1 MDASATA
8 TNPLATISAGLRPLL
23 LLVGLA
29 AAVAAGVGV
38 TLWSQGPTYSVL
50 YGSLNDED
58 AAAVTRALS
67 GAGIE
72 YRLDPGTG
80 GLSVPAERLND
91 ARFLLAEQGVTQ
103 SGGFAGLAKEGGF
116 GLSSFMEGARYQH
129 ALETELAKTISSLQ
143 QVAAARVHIASG
155 RNSGFIRDRAAA
167 RASVFLQLKAGRSLT
182 NEQVTSIVNLVG
194 TSVPDIDPAQV
205 TVVDQQGRLLSS
217 PQGRGDLAMRDQQI
231 ETARQ
236 LEETYARRIEAL
248 IEPLVGTGRVRAEVS
263 AQFDMTTLE
272 EARESFN
279 PAGAVVRSEQVSE
292 DRNASATAS
301 GVPGSTANQPAPAT
315 VAAANTPATAPAPT
329 TGTAAN
335 ATGVSATTVASPTSV
350 QSTRNYEIDRTVAYV
365 RQPGGQLKRLSV
377 AVLVDNVQV
386 QGRDGKFTDAPLT
399 REQIDRITALVK
411 DAVGFDATRGDSV
424 NVVNSPWRGDPRLP
438 SGEMTSIPLWE
449 QAWFL
454 DAIKAL
460 AGLAALM
467 VLIFTVIRPLTQ
479 RFTAFLPPPPP
490 PPAPAEDRFIL
501 GGSNLPVPVRTGD
514 GADTALVVANG
525 GSESTRRSTP
535 TKYEEQVNLA
545 RSIVNE
551 DPARVAQVVRKWAMN
566 NG

>member
-1 MDASATA
+1 MDATA
-8 TNPLATISAGLRPLL
+8 TASNPLATLSAGLRPLL
-23 LLVGLA
+23 LLIGLA

-38 TLWSQGPTYSVL
+38 TLWSQGPTFSVL
-50 YGSLNDED
+50 YGTLNDED

-103 SGGFAGLAKEGGF
+103 SGGFAGLAKDGGF

-155 RNSGFIRDRAAA
+155 RNSGFIRDRAPA

-236 LEETYARRIEAL
+236 TEETYARRIEAL

-263 AQFDMTTLE
+263 AQFDMTSSE

-292 DRNASATAS
+292 DRNASPAAS
-301 GVPGSTANQPAPAT
+301 GVPGAAANQP
-315 VAAANTPATAPAPT
+315 VAATPAAAATSAVAATDTTTPARGSSAATA
-329 TGTAAN
+329 
-335 ATGVSATTVASPTSV
+335 VVSPTSV

-365 RQPGGQLKRLSV
+365 RQPGGRLKRLSV

-399 REQIDRITALVK
+399 REQIDRITGLVK
-411 DAVGFDATRGDSV
+411 DAVGFDANRGDSV
-424 NVVNSPWRGDPRLP
+424 NVVNSAWRGDPRLP
-438 SGEMTSIPLWE
+438 TGEMTSVPIWE
-449 QAWFL
+449 QAWFM
-454 DAIKAL
+454 DAIKAMV
-460 AGLAALM
+460 GLAVLM
-467 VLIFTVIRPLTQ
+467 VLIFTVIRPLAQ

-490 PPAPAEDRFIL
+490 PPVPADDRFVL
-501 GGSNLPVPVRTGD
+501 SGSSLPVPMGVGD
-514 GADTALVVANG
+514 GSDSPLAMSNG
-525 GSESTRRSTP
+525 NAEIKRRATP
-535 TKYEEQVNLA
+535 TKYEEQINLA
-545 RSIVNE
+545 RTIVND

>member
-1 MDASATA
+1 MDATA
-8 TNPLATISAGLRPLL
+8 TASNPLATLSAGLRPLL
-23 LLVGLA
+23 LLIGLA

-38 TLWSQGPTYSVL
+38 TLWSQGPTFSVL
-50 YGSLNDED
+50 YGTLNDED

-72 YRLDPGTG
+72 YRLDSGTG

-103 SGGFAGLAKEGGF
+103 SGGFAGLAKDGGF

-155 RNSGFIRDRAAA
+155 RNSGFIRDRAPA

-236 LEETYARRIEAL
+236 TEETYARRIEAL

-263 AQFDMTTLE
+263 AQFDMTSSE

-292 DRNASATAS
+292 DRNASPAAS
-301 GVPGSTANQPAPAT
+301 GVPGAAANQP
-315 VAAANTPATAPAPT
+315 VAATPAAAATSAVAATDTTTPARGSSAATA
-329 TGTAAN
+329 
-335 ATGVSATTVASPTSV
+335 VVSPTSV

-399 REQIDRITALVK
+399 REQIDRITGLVK
-411 DAVGFDATRGDSV
+411 DAVGFDANRGDSV
-424 NVVNSPWRGDPRLP
+424 NVVNSAWRGDPRLP
-438 SGEMTSIPLWE
+438 TGEMTSVPIWE
-449 QAWFL
+449 QAWFM
-454 DAIKAL
+454 DAIKAMV
-460 AGLAALM
+460 GLAALM

-490 PPAPAEDRFIL
+490 PPVPADDRFVFS
-501 GGSNLPVPVRTGD
+501 GSSLPVPMGVGD
-514 GADTALVVANG
+514 GSDSPLAMSNG
-525 GSESTRRSTP
+525 NAEIKRRATP
-535 TKYEEQVNLA
+535 TKYEEQINLA
-545 RSIVNE
+545 RTIVND

>member
-1 MDASATA
+1 MDATA
-8 TNPLATISAGLRPLL
+8 TASNPLATLSAGLRPLL
-23 LLVGLA
+23 LLIGLA

-38 TLWSQGPTYSVL
+38 TLWSQGPTFSVL
-50 YGSLNDED
+50 YGTLNDED

-72 YRLDPGTG
+72 YRLDSGTG

-103 SGGFAGLAKEGGF
+103 SGGFAGLAKDGGF

-155 RNSGFIRDRAAA
+155 RNSGFIRDRAPA

-236 LEETYARRIEAL
+236 TEETYARRIEAL

-263 AQFDMTTLE
+263 AQFDMTSSE

-292 DRNASATAS
+292 DRNASPAAS
-301 GVPGSTANQPAPAT
+301 GVPGAAANQP
-315 VAAANTPATAPAPT
+315 VAATPAAAATSAVAATDTTTPARGSSAATA
-329 TGTAAN
+329 
-335 ATGVSATTVASPTSV
+335 VVSPTSV

-365 RQPGGQLKRLSV
+365 RQPGGRLKRLSV

-399 REQIDRITALVK
+399 REQIDRITGLVK
-411 DAVGFDATRGDSV
+411 DAVGFDANRGDSV
-424 NVVNSPWRGDPRLP
+424 NVVNSAWRGDPRLP
-438 SGEMTSIPLWE
+438 TGEMTSVPIWE
-449 QAWFL
+449 QAWFM
-454 DAIKAL
+454 DAIKAMV
-460 AGLAALM
+460 GLAALM

-479 RFTAFLPPPPP
+479 RFTAFLPPAPPP
-490 PPAPAEDRFIL
+490 PVPADDRFVFS
-501 GGSNLPVPVRTGD
+501 GSSLPVPMGVGD
-514 GADTALVVANG
+514 GSDSPLAMSNG
-525 GSESTRRSTP
+525 NAEIKRRATP
-535 TKYEEQVNLA
+535 TKYEEQINLA
-545 RSIVNE
+545 RTIVND

>member
-1 MDASATA
+1 MDATA
-8 TNPLATISAGLRPLL
+8 TASNPLATLSAGLRPLL
-23 LLVGLA
+23 LLIGLA

-38 TLWSQGPTYSVL
+38 TLWSQGPTFSVL
-50 YGSLNDED
+50 YGTLNDED

-103 SGGFAGLAKEGGF
+103 SGGFAGLAKDGGF

-155 RNSGFIRDRAAA
+155 RNSGFIRDRAPA

-236 LEETYARRIEAL
+236 TEETYARRIEAL

-263 AQFDMTTLE
+263 AQFDMTSSE

-292 DRNASATAS
+292 DRNASPAAS
-301 GVPGSTANQPAPAT
+301 GVPGAAANQP
-315 VAAANTPATAPAPT
+315 VAATPAAAATSAVAATDTTTPARGSSAATA
-329 TGTAAN
+329 
-335 ATGVSATTVASPTSV
+335 VVSPTSV

-365 RQPGGQLKRLSV
+365 RQPGGRLKRLSV

-399 REQIDRITALVK
+399 REQIDRITGLVK
-411 DAVGFDATRGDSV
+411 DAVGFDANRGDSV
-424 NVVNSPWRGDPRLP
+424 NVVNSAWRGDPRLP
-438 SGEMTSIPLWE
+438 TGEMTSVPIWE
-449 QAWFL
+449 QAWFM
-454 DAIKAL
+454 DAIKAMV
-460 AGLAALM
+460 GLAALM

-479 RFTAFLPPPPP
+479 RFTAFLPPAPPP
-490 PPAPAEDRFIL
+490 PVPADDRFVFS
-501 GGSNLPVPVRTGD
+501 GSSLPVPMGVGD
-514 GADTALVVANG
+514 GSDSPLAMSNG
-525 GSESTRRSTP
+525 NAEIKRRATP
-535 TKYEEQVNLA
+535 TKYEEQINLA
-545 RSIVNE
+545 RTIVND

>member
-1 MDASATA
+1 MDTSATA

-50 YGSLNDED
+50 YGTLNDED

-67 GAGIE
+67 GAGIG

-263 AQFDMTTLE
+263 AQFDMTILE

-279 PAGAVVRSEQVSE
+279 PAGAVVRSEQVSQ

-301 GVPGSTANQPAPAT
+301 GVPGSAANQPA
-315 VAAANTPATAPAPT
+315 AAATL
-329 TGTAAN
+329 AN
-335 ATGVSATTVASPTSV
+335 AAAGVPAGTTDAGGNPVGVNTATVASPTSV

-386 QGRDGKFTDAPLT
+386 QGRDGKLTDSPLT

-411 DAVGFDATRGDSV
+411 DAVGFDAERGDSV

-454 DAIKAL
+454 DAIKAV

-490 PPAPAEDRFIL
+490 PPMPAEDRFML
-501 GGSNLPVPVRTGD
+501 TGSNLPVAIREGE
-514 GADTALVVANG
+514 GADASLVATNG
-525 GSESTRRSTP
+525 GAGSPRRATP

>member
-1 MDASATA
+1 MDATA
-8 TNPLATISAGLRPLL
+8 TASNPLATLSAGLRPLL
-23 LLVGLA
+23 LLIGLA

-38 TLWSQGPTYSVL
+38 TLWSQGPTFSVL
-50 YGSLNDED
+50 YGTLNDED

-72 YRLDPGTG
+72 YRVDSGTG

-103 SGGFAGLAKEGGF
+103 SGGFAGLAKDGGF

-155 RNSGFIRDRAAA
+155 RNSGFIRDRAPA

-236 LEETYARRIEAL
+236 TEETYARRIEAL

-263 AQFDMTTLE
+263 AQFDMTSSE

-292 DRNASATAS
+292 DRNASPAAS
-301 GVPGSTANQPAPAT
+301 GVPGAAANQP
-315 VAAANTPATAPAPT
+315 VAATPAAAATSAVAATDTTTPARGSSAATA
-329 TGTAAN
+329 
-335 ATGVSATTVASPTSV
+335 VVSPTSV

-365 RQPGGQLKRLSV
+365 RQPGGRLKRLSV

-399 REQIDRITALVK
+399 REQIDRITGLVK
-411 DAVGFDATRGDSV
+411 DAVGFDANRGDSV
-424 NVVNSPWRGDPRLP
+424 NVVNSAWRGDPRLP
-438 SGEMTSIPLWE
+438 TGEMTSVPIWE
-449 QAWFL
+449 QAWFM
-454 DAIKAL
+454 DAIKAMV
-460 AGLAALM
+460 GLAALM

-479 RFTAFLPPPPP
+479 RFTAFLPPAPPP
-490 PPAPAEDRFIL
+490 PVPADDRFVFS
-501 GGSNLPVPVRTGD
+501 GSSLPVPMGVGD
-514 GADTALVVANG
+514 GSDSPLAMSNG
-525 GSESTRRSTP
+525 NAEIKRRATP
-535 TKYEEQVNLA
+535 TKYEEQINLA
-545 RSIVNE
+545 RTIVND

>member
-1 MDASATA
+1 MDATA
-8 TNPLATISAGLRPLL
+8 AASNPLATLSAGLRPLL
-23 LLVGLA
+23 LLIGLA

-38 TLWSQGPTYSVL
+38 TLWSQGPTFSVL
-50 YGSLNDED
+50 YGTLNDED

-72 YRLDPGTG
+72 YRLDSGTG

-103 SGGFAGLAKEGGF
+103 SGGFAGLAKDGGF

-155 RNSGFIRDRAAA
+155 RNSGFIRDRAPA

-236 LEETYARRIEAL
+236 TEETYARRIEAL

-263 AQFDMTTLE
+263 AQFDMASSE

-292 DRNASATAS
+292 DRNATPAAS
-301 GVPGSTANQPAPAT
+301 GVPGAAANQP
-315 VAAANTPATAPAPT
+315 VAATPAVAATDTNTPAPSAAAATA
-329 TGTAAN
+329 
-335 ATGVSATTVASPTSV
+335 VVSPTSV

-411 DAVGFDATRGDSV
+411 DAVGFDASRGDSV
-424 NVVNSPWRGDPRLP
+424 NVVNSAWRGNPRLP
-438 SGEMTSIPLWE
+438 AGEMTSIPIWE
-449 QAWFL
+449 QAWFM
-454 DAIKAL
+454 DAIKAM

-490 PPAPAEDRFIL
+490 PPVPSDDRFAL
-501 GGSNLPVPVRTGD
+501 TASNLPVPMGVSDGGD
-514 GADTALVVANG
+514 SPLAMSNG
-525 GSESTRRSTP
+525 NVEAKRRATP
-535 TKYEEQVNLA
+535 TKYDEQVNLA

>member
-1 MDASATA
+1 MDATA
-8 TNPLATISAGLRPLL
+8 TASNPLATLSAGLRPLL
-23 LLVGLA
+23 LLIGLA

-38 TLWSQGPTYSVL
+38 TLWSQGPTFSVL
-50 YGSLNDED
+50 YGTLNDED

-72 YRLDPGTG
+72 YRLDSGTG

-103 SGGFAGLAKEGGF
+103 SGGFAGLAKDGGF

-155 RNSGFIRDRAAA
+155 RNSGFIRDRAPA

-236 LEETYARRIEAL
+236 TEETYARRIEAL

-263 AQFDMTTLE
+263 AQFDMTSSE
-272 EARESFN
+272 AARESFN

-292 DRNASATAS
+292 DRNASPAAS
-301 GVPGSTANQPAPAT
+301 GVPGAAANQP
-315 VAAANTPATAPAPT
+315 VAATPAAAATSAVAATDTTTPARGSSAATA
-329 TGTAAN
+329 
-335 ATGVSATTVASPTSV
+335 VVSPTSV

-399 REQIDRITALVK
+399 REQIDRITGLVK
-411 DAVGFDATRGDSV
+411 DAVGFDANRGDSV
-424 NVVNSPWRGDPRLP
+424 NVVNSAWRGDPRLP
-438 SGEMTSIPLWE
+438 TGEMTSVPIWE
-449 QAWFL
+449 QAWFM
-454 DAIKAL
+454 DAIKAMV
-460 AGLAALM
+460 GLAALM

-490 PPAPAEDRFIL
+490 PPVPADDRFVFS
-501 GGSNLPVPVRTGD
+501 GSSLPVPMGVGD
-514 GADTALVVANG
+514 GSDSPLAMSNG
-525 GSESTRRSTP
+525 NAEIKRRATP
-535 TKYEEQVNLA
+535 TKYEEQINLA
-545 RSIVNE
+545 RTIVND

>member
-1 MDASATA
+1 MDATA
-8 TNPLATISAGLRPLL
+8 TASNPLATLSAGLRPLL
-23 LLVGLA
+23 LLIGLA

-38 TLWSQGPTYSVL
+38 TLWSQGPTFSVL
-50 YGSLNDED
+50 YGTLNDED

-72 YRLDPGTG
+72 YRLDSGTG

-103 SGGFAGLAKEGGF
+103 SGGFAGLAKDGGF

-155 RNSGFIRDRAAA
+155 RNSGFIRDRAPA

-236 LEETYARRIEAL
+236 TEETYARRIEAL

-263 AQFDMTTLE
+263 AQFDMTSSE

-292 DRNASATAS
+292 DRNASPAAS
-301 GVPGSTANQPAPAT
+301 GVPGAAANQP
-315 VAAANTPATAPAPT
+315 VAATPAAAATSAVAATDTTTPARGSSAATA
-329 TGTAAN
+329 
-335 ATGVSATTVASPTSV
+335 VVSPTSV

-365 RQPGGQLKRLSV
+365 RQPGGRLKRLSV

-399 REQIDRITALVK
+399 REQIDRITGLVK
-411 DAVGFDATRGDSV
+411 DAVGFDANRGDSV
-424 NVVNSPWRGDPRLP
+424 NVVNSAWRGDPRLP
-438 SGEMTSIPLWE
+438 TGEMTSVPIWE
-449 QAWFL
+449 QAWFM
-454 DAIKAL
+454 DAIKAMV
-460 AGLAALM
+460 GLAVLM

-479 RFTAFLPPPPP
+479 RFTAFLPPAPPP
-490 PPAPAEDRFIL
+490 PVPADDRFVFS
-501 GGSNLPVPVRTGD
+501 GSSLPVPMGVGD
-514 GADTALVVANG
+514 GSDSPLAMSNG
-525 GSESTRRSTP
+525 NAEIKRRATP
-535 TKYEEQVNLA
+535 TKYEEQINLA
-545 RSIVNE
+545 RTIVND